1 MADLV
6 VVAPGS
12 RTHLIDI
19 KARVTS
25 TGEIRVTSTGEMR
38 VI

>member
-6 VVAPGS
+6 VIGS
-12 RTHLIDI
+12 SRRTFLIDI